1 MPKFFAGLFLNTSII
16 SLLICMCVQNLQV
29 YFYSAFRSGP
39 FGTNLY
45 LLI

>member
-1 MPKFFAGLFLNTSII
+1 MPKFFAGLFFNASII
-16 SLLICMCVQNLQV
+16 SFLICVCVQNSQV
-29 YFYSAFRSGP
+29 CFSAFRLGP